1 MNEEIIKQGLVRRI
15 VEKLEGTRIVIG
27 GNKEFYKRKYHL
39 QYTQEIVDN
48 VISAFLEVMED
59 EIEEGNTIRLNGYMA
74 IKPEY
79 KSPRKARRNVYKN
92 IEMTIP
98 ARYKLKLKFGKR
110 LTEACQRFN
119 DKNKDGERNS

>member
-1 MNEEIIKQGLVRRI
+1 MNEEIIKPGLVRRI
-15 VEKLEGTRIVIG
+15 VDKLDGTRIVIG
-27 GNKEFYKRKYHL
+27 GNKEFYKKEYNL

-48 VISAFLEVMED
+48 VMSAFLEVMED
-59 EIEEGNTIRLNGYMA
+59 EIEEGNAIRLNGYMT

-79 KSPRKARRNVYKN
+79 KSPRKARNVYEN

-119 DKNKDGERNS
+119 DKNKDGDKNS